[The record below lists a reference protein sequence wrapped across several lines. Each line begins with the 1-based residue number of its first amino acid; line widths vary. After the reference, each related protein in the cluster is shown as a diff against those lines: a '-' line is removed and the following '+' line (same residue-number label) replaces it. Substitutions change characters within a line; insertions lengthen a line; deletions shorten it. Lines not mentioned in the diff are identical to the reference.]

1 MFRLAAMR
9 RKRLLCNCD
18 GVTFGVLIVDD
29 SQTFLDTARDLL
41 ERQGLHVVGLASTSD
56 EALRQA
62 AELQPEVLLIDIRL
76 VGESGFELAS
86 RLADQ
91 GQHDA
96 VMILIST
103 HSQDDFADLIAES
116 PVAGFL
122 PKAKL
127 SAESIRHITT
137 EAQSG

>member
-9 RKRLLCNCD
+9 RKRLLCNSA

-62 AELQPEVLLIDIRL
+62 AELHPEVLLIDIRL
-76 VGESGFELAS
+76 VSESGFELAR

-91 GQHDA
+91 GQDDA